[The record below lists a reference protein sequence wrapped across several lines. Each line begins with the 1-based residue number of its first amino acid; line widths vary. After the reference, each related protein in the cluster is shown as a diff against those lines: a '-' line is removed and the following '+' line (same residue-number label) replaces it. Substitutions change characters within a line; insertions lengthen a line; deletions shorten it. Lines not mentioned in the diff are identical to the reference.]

1 MLKNFSIS
9 TWWFFFVI
17 FSSSV
22 YCWSNWWSFTYTIEW
37 YVHPIWY
44 VDLDS
49 ILLLSFFLLFF
60 ILIQLNLIQFN
71 FFLCKS
77 IDFNSLSYICH
88 PIIMKC
94 LYWCLD
100 CTFFFLW
107 LNESTMMN
115 YESLKSER
123 GRENPFIFF
132 FDLIFVHHYC
142 CCLKRQTKV
151 FFFFLNSCFIWFNT
165 HTQ

>member
-71 FFLCKS
+71 FFCAKAS
-77 IDFNSLSYICH
+77 ISTLYLIYVIQSSWNVCIDVWIAHFFSLAKWINDDELRVF
-88 PIIMKC
+88 K
-94 LYWCLD
+94 
-100 CTFFFLW
+100 
-107 LNESTMMN
+107 E
-115 YESLKSER
+115 
-123 GRENPFIFF
+123 RENPFIFF

-151 FFFFLNSCFIWFNT
+151 FFFF
-165 HTQ
+165 